1 MHECMLCINV
11 CVCAKSA
18 SVYEYICVCDHIFV
32 IVNEFVF
39 VYSQMCVCMPVCLYM
54 CMIYNLSVGVVVCA
68 IG

>member
-18 SVYEYICVCDHIFV
+18 NVYEYMCIDHIFV
-32 IVNEFVF
+32 IVNKFVF
-39 VYSQMCVCMPVCLYM
+39 EYSQMCVYACVFICVYDIQSQCWRRRL
-54 CMIYNLSVGVVVCA
+54 CH